1 MRRRKQNVDFLVE
14 QFVAEKFFIENFF
27 IEKKG
32 EMFALLQELVTIQSS
47 SLNKEGVD
55 RVGQAVKQA
64 LAGLPLLCRRIRQD
78 DFGDHLLF
86 STPAA
91 RHGEAGER
99 KNILITGHMDT
110 VFPQDT
116 DFNWYVE
123 DENKAYGPGV
133 IDMKGGLVVTIF
145 ALRALAASEVLAD
158 LPLMVL
164 FNSDEEIGSPTS
176 TPLLQELATDACC
189 GLVTECG
196 GLQGEVVTR
205 RRGKRGYHLE
215 VHGRAGHAAF
225 AGRNKASAIV
235 EMARKILA
243 MEALNDPESG
253 LVVNVGTVQ
262 GGIGPNTIAEH
273 AAAEIDTRYCSEGA
287 GQELQQQLDTIT
299 TKNTVDGVSA
309 SLQVTH
315 DRPLMKAGKANKK
328 LFSLF
333 AEQAKELN
341 IRLCEESRA
350 GVSDANTLAGAG
362 VPVLDGLGPIGE
374 YDHSD
379 REYMCKSSLVERCHL
394 LAATLPNIASVFCC
408 SNTTAAVR
416 HQAEEGI

>member
-1 MRRRKQNVDFLVE
+1 MDFL
-14 QFVAEKFFIENFF
+14 AENFF
-27 IEKKG
+27 IKRKG
-32 EMFALLQELVTIQSS
+32 EMFALLQELVTIQSN

-55 RVGQAVKQA
+55 RVGRVVEQA
-64 LAGLPLLCRRIRQD
+64 LAGLPLLCRRVRQH

-91 RHGEAGER
+91 MHGEAGTR

-145 ALRALAASEVLAD
+145 ALKALAASGVLAD
-158 LPLMVL
+158 LPIMVL

-176 TPLLQELATDACC
+176 TPLLQELAMEACC

-196 GLQGEVVTR
+196 GLQGEVVTG

-243 MEALNDPESG
+243 MEALNDTESG

-262 GGIGPNTIAEH
+262 GGIGPNTVAEH
-273 AAAEIDTRYCSEGA
+273 ATAEIDTRYCSEA
-287 GQELQQQLDTIT
+287 VGQELRQQLDTIAA
-299 TKNTVDGVSA
+299 KNNVTGVSA

-315 DRPLMKAGKANKK
+315 DRPLMKAGQANKK

-333 AEQAKELN
+333 AGQAKEFK
-341 IRLCEESRA
+341 IGLCEEFRA

-374 YDHSD
+374 HDHSD
-379 REYMCKSSLVERCHL
+379 REYMDKASFIQRSQL
-394 LAATLPNIASVFCC
+394 LAATLPKIAATFCF
-408 SNTTAAVR
+408 SSTTGAAR
-416 HQAEEGI
+416 HQA

>member
-1 MRRRKQNVDFLVE
+1 MA
-14 QFVAEKFFIENFF
+14 AENRLRGFFSCHE
-27 IEKKG
+27 G
-32 EMFALLQELVTIQSS
+32 EMFALLKELVTIQSN

-55 RVGQAVKQA
+55 QVGRAARQA
-64 LAGLPLLCRRIRQD
+64 LADLPLLCRRIRQD
-78 DFGDHLLF
+78 ELGDHLLF

-91 RHGEAGER
+91 KHSEAGER

-116 DFNWYVE
+116 DFNRYLE

-145 ALRALAASEVLAD
+145 ALRALAAQGVLAE
-158 LPLMVL
+158 LPIMAL

-176 TPLLQELATDACC
+176 SPLLRELATDVCC

-196 GLQGEVVTR
+196 GLQGEVVTG

-225 AGRNKASAIV
+225 AGKNKASAI
-235 EMARKILA
+235 ASIAHKILA
-243 MEALNDPESG
+243 MEALNDPETG

-262 GGIGPNTIAEH
+262 GGIGPNTVAEH
-273 AAAEIDTRYCSEGA
+273 AAAEIDTRYCSEAA
-287 GQELQQQLDTIT
+287 GQELRQQLDKIT
-299 TKNTVDGVSA
+299 AKNNVPGVSA

-315 DRPLMKAGKANKK
+315 DRPLMEAGVANKK

-333 AEQAKELN
+333 AVQAEKLN
-341 IRLCEESRA
+341 IPLYEEFRA
-350 GVSDANTLAGAG
+350 GVSDANTLAGEG

-379 REYMCKSSLVERCHL
+379 REYMLKSSLPERSLL
-394 LAATLPNIASVFCC
+394 LAATLPEVTAGFC
-408 SNTTAAVR
+408 S
-416 HQAEEGI
+416 